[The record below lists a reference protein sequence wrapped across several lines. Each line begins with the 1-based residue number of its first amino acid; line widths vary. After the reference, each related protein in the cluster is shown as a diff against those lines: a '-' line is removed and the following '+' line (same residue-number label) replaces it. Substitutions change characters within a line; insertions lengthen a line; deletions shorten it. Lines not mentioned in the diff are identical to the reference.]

1 MKNIDSELIDMVFES
16 FVENNRSIVKTNEYS
31 LTESAIQENE
41 KYGLHTYNE
50 SGNFNIDEDEYKN
63 FLINIM

>member
-1 MKNIDSELIDMVFES
+1 MKNIDSKFVDMVFES
-16 FVENNRSIVKTNEYS
+16 FVDDNKSIVKTNEYS

-50 SGNFNIDEDEYKN
+50 SGNFNIDDDEYKN
-63 FLINIM
+63 FLISIM

>member
-1 MKNIDSELIDMVFES
+1 MKNIDSELIDIVFES

-41 KYGLHTYNE
+41 KYGLHTYTE